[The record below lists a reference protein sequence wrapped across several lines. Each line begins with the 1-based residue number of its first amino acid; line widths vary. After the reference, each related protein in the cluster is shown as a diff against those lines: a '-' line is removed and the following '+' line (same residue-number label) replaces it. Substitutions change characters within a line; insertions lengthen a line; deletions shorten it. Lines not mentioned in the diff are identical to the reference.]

1 MRRVLIESCLFIA
14 FYQLSALS
22 QVPYN
27 TEPGW
32 LSEYDSLYG
41 TGCAIDDVN
50 GDDFPDLAVSNGND
64 IVQAPNLVYFTS
76 NGFMSDSA
84 LWISANEAYSGH
96 CDLGDYDSDG
106 YPELAVSNYISPG
119 WEPEFLDIYDNI
131 QGGLETFP
139 SWRSDDSLYTF
150 RLAWGDADNDGDL
163 DLAVATGEAYHDY
176 RRPNLIYF
184 NIDGVLQTSPGWA
197 SADSNSSYDVKWV
210 DIDMDGD
217 LDLAFCESGG
227 PVKIYLNYVDSIAT
241 VAGIQTAESDNYNSF
256 DFADIDGD
264 GYPELAAA
272 ANTQMNGTGFFKLFD
287 NNNGLLDSLPF
298 WISADSGF
306 GSEAAFSD
314 IDEDGD
320 IDLICGRWWGEV
332 YIYLNDQGAF
342 PATPDWTSSDSY
354 TSVIENIVFG
364 DFNRGGERRFRA
376 VYYPPQSRLFY
387 LPRRQLAGV
396 DSIRID
402 GNAVGL
408 EDYCFSLRD
417 GWISVSPSISDSL
430 EVFYRYSL
438 SRDMAVTN
446 WDAETYILYNTSI
459 PFIPGDAN
467 DSGHLNGL
475 DVTYLVAYLKGQA
488 PPPAMRFQGDANGSC
503 DVNGLDV
510 LYLVNY
516 FKGGPGP
523 FAGDCD

>member
-1 MRRVLIESCLFIA
+1 MRRILTNSGLLIALFYVSA
-14 FYQLSALS
+14 FS

-32 LSEYDSLYG
+32 LSEYDRYYG

-50 GDDFPDLAVSNGND
+50 GDGFPDLAVSNGND
-64 IVQAPNLVYFTS
+64 IVQAPNLVYFTP

-84 LWISANEAYSGH
+84 LWISANLAYSGH

-119 WEPEFLDIYDNI
+119 WEPELLDIYDNI

-139 SWRSDDSLYTF
+139 SWRSDDSLYSF

-163 DLAVATGEAYHDY
+163 DLAVATGEAYHAQL
-176 RRPNLIYF
+176 RPNLVFY
-184 NIDGVLQTSPGWA
+184 NDNGNMQTSPGWA
-197 SADSNSSYDVKWV
+197 SADSNASYDVKWV
-210 DIDMDGD
+210 DIDLDGD

-227 PVKIYLNYVDSIAT
+227 LVKIYLNYVDSIAT
-241 VAGIQTAESDNYNSF
+241 FAEIQTAQSDNYNSF
-256 DFADIDGD
+256 DFADVNGD
-264 GYPELAAA
+264 RFPELGIA
-272 ANTQMNGTGFFKLFD
+272 ANTQFNGTGLFKLFA
-287 NNNGLLDSLPF
+287 NNNGILDSLPF
-298 WISADSGF
+298 WTSADSGF

-314 IDEDGD
+314 VDEDGD
-320 IDLICGRWWGEV
+320 FDLVCGRWWGPV
-332 YIYLNDQGAF
+332 FIYLNDQGTF
-342 PATPDWTSSDSY
+342 PTTPDWSSSDSY
-354 TSVIENIVFG
+354 ASVIENIVFG
-364 DFNRGGERRFRA
+364 DFNRGGERHFRA
-376 VYYPPQSRLFY
+376 VYASPQSRLFY
-387 LPRRQLAGV
+387 LSRRQLAGV

-402 GNAVGL
+402 GIAIGL
-408 EDYCFSLRD
+408 EYYCYSLWD
-417 GWISVSPSISDSL
+417 GWISVNIPVSDSL

-446 WDAETYILYNTSI
+446 WDAEAYLFYNISV

-467 DSGHLNGL
+467 DSGQLNGL
-475 DVTYLVAYLKGQA
+475 DVTYLVAYLKMTG

-510 LYLVNY
+510 VYLVNY

-523 FAGDCD
+523 FAGNCD